1 MRAITNGKIITENG
15 ILEDHI
21 LLFSDRIE
29 EIIPQNDFKNIT
41 VDEIINANGD
51 YISPGLIDLHIHG
64 VGGYDTMDGTF
75 DALNTISK
83 VVAQE
88 GVTAFLPTTMTM
100 EKKKIIHAMNN
111 IRENINKVQGAKI
124 LGCHM
129 EGPFIS
135 KKYKGAQCEEYIMK
149 PDDFLIEGITDII
162 KIITLAPEEDEG
174 NKFIKEMNKRGI
186 VLSVGHSNATFD
198 ETIQGIEAGISY
210 ATHTFNGMRGLHHR
224 EPGVVGA
231 IFSKDIYCELIADKI
246 HVHKGFFDAFIKING
261 KNKVILVTDSM
272 RAGCMNCGEYELGG
286 QRVLVDES
294 SARLVDGTLAGS
306 ILKLKDGVKNIKD
319 NTSYELKDII
329 KMASLNCAHVLGLEN
344 EIGSIKKGK
353 HADIILFNDEF
364 KVNHT
369 IINGKSVYKR

>member
-1 MRAITNGKIITENG
+1 MRAITNGKIIMEDQ
-15 ILEDHI
+15 ILNDYII
-21 LLFSDRIE
+21 LLSDRIE
-29 EIIPQNDFKNIT
+29 EIIPQNDFKDYTI
-41 VDEIINANGD
+41 DEIIDAAGD

-64 VGGYDTMDGTF
+64 AGGYDAMDATF

-83 VVAQE
+83 VIAKE
-88 GVTAFLPTTMTM
+88 GVTSFLPTTMTM
-100 EKKKIIHAMNN
+100 EKNKIIHAINN
-111 IRENINKVQGAKI
+111 IRDNKNRVQGAKI

-135 KKYKGAQCEEYIMK
+135 KKYKGAQCEDYIMK
-149 PDDFLIEGITDII
+149 PDEFLIDGLTDII

-174 NKFIKEMNKRGI
+174 NRFIKKMNKRGV
-186 VLSVGHSNATFD
+186 VLSVGHSNATFE
-198 ETIQGIEAGISY
+198 ETIQGVEEGISY
-210 ATHTFNGMRGLHHR
+210 ATHTFNAMRGLHHR

-246 HVHKGFFDAFIKING
+246 HVHKGFFEGFIKING
-261 KNKVILVTDSM
+261 MSRVILISDCM
-272 RAGCMNCGEYELGG
+272 RAGCMECGEYELGG
-286 QRVLVDES
+286 QKVLVDES

-306 ILKLKDGVKNIKD
+306 ILKLKNGVKNIKD

-329 KMASLNCAHVLGLEN
+329 KMASLNCAHVLGLED

-353 HADIILFNDEF
+353 LADIILFNDDF

-369 IINGKSVYKR
+369 IIEGKSVYKR